1 MKTFFR
7 IFVAFVLL
15 ADSLTAA
22 PPVVTNIRASQRS
35 GTQLVDI
42 LYNLSAV
49 GPCSI
54 TVAVSANG
62 GTNYNV
68 PVFTL
73 AGAVGAGVSPGNDRA
88 IVWNAGL
95 DWPGQFTDKCRVRV
109 TADDGNSPP
118 APQNMAYIPGGSFQM
133 GDTFYEVGN
142 DALPLHSVYISPFF
156 MDKYEVSREVW
167 LDVFSWAA
175 GNGYTFTYS
184 GSFDGPNHPVQTIS
198 WYDAVKWCNARSEKA
213 GLTPVYYTDATQTTV
228 YRTGSLNLTNACVK
242 WTANGYRL
250 PTEAE
255 WEKAA
260 RGNLSGRRYPW
271 GDTINGSQ
279 ANYYN
284 SGDAFDN
291 GTTPVGY
298 YNGGQTPTGT
308 NMANGYGL
316 YDMAGNVQEWCWDW
330 YDANWYGQPGAGSND
345 SHGPANALNPR
356 VARGGWDTQT
366 ATGLRCALRD
376 ARSPGNAYGYVGVR
390 CVRGF

>member
-1 MKTFFR
+1 M
-7 IFVAFVLL
+7 VLL
-15 ADSLTAA
+15 AGFVALNNLSAA
-22 PPVVTNIRASQRS
+22 PVVSNIRAVQRP

-42 LYNLSAV
+42 LYNFSAV
-49 GPCSI
+49 GPCSV

-73 AGAVGAGVSPGNDRA
+73 AGAVNAGVSPGNDRA
-88 IVWNAGL
+88 IVWNAGQ

-109 TADDGNSPP
+109 TADDGTSPP
-118 APQNMAYIPGGSFQM
+118 APLNMAYIPGGSFQM

-156 MDKYEVSREVW
+156 MDKYEVAREVW
-167 LDVFSWAA
+167 LDVYSWAT
-175 GNGYTFTYS
+175 GNRYNFTS
-184 GSFDGPNHPVQTIS
+184 GASFAGPNHPVQNIN

-213 GLTPVYYTDATQTTV
+213 GLTPVYYTDAAQTTV
-228 YRTGSLNLTNACVK
+228 YRTNSLNLTNACVK

-260 RGNLSGRRYPW
+260 RGNLSGKRYPW

-279 ANYYN
+279 ANY
-284 SGDAFDN
+284 SGN
-291 GTTPVGY
+291 GDPFGSTTPVGY
-298 YNGGQTPTGT
+298 FNGNQTPAGT

-316 YDMAGNVQEWCWDW
+316 YDMAGNVMEWCWDW
-330 YDANWYGQPGAGSND
+330 YDINWYAQPGAGSND
-345 SHGPANALNPR
+345 PHGPANVLIYR
-356 VARGGWDTQT
+356 LLRGGAWSVPVDYS
-366 ATGLRCALRD
+366 GCAQRPGHSYYGV
-376 ARSPGNAYGYVGVR
+376 SPGAATTAGGFR